1 MRAALHDAR
10 AAQCR
15 GTAGRVCRRRE
26 QAHPTGRRAEPK
38 IVDLLDA
45 LWADSRTKSKGTIF
59 DAYLAQH
66 FDRVRQG
73 IAETL
78 AVLHEPAARLLA
90 EVIIHSDYHPGD
102 LKFEGE
108 EITGLVDLRLVED
121 RPAGA

>member
-1 MRAALHDAR
+1 VRAALHDAR

-26 QAHPTGRRAEPK
+26 QAHPTGRRAAPK
-38 IVDLLDA
+38 IIDLLDVIDA

-78 AVLHEPAARLLA
+78 AVLHEPAARLLP
-90 EVIIHSDYHPGD
+90 EVSIHSDYRPRQLEVRGRGD
-102 LKFEGE
+102 HRAG
-108 EITGLVDLRLVED
+108 
-121 RPAGA
+121 RPSIG